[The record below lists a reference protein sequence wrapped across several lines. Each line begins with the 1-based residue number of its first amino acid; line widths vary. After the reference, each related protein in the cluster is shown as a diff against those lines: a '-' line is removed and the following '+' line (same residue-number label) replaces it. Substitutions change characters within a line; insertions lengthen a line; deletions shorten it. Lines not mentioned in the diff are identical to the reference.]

1 MVQARKQHSSAEGT
15 KDYFILE
22 KMMYASY
29 VFCVFIGISLSFVL
43 FFPLFLFFSLFI
55 PIIRIC
61 SCCLFFFLI
70 ILVSSY
76 CSHHLFLLFLFIL
89 TVLTVYSQVVASG
102 LLRRKAVVLCA
113 EKKNFQTLSELTQC
127 MRYSTV
133 KTIAIIYFFMLL
145 VLTSLY
151 SSHPHLFS
159 FLFY

>member
-1 MVQARKQHSSAEGT
+1 ML
-15 KDYFILE
+15 Y
-22 KMMYASY
+22 
-29 VFCVFIGISLSFVL
+29 ISLSFVFFSLCFYFSHCL
-43 FFPLFLFFSLFI
+43 FLLFLFVLVIYFFSYCSYYFLFI
-55 PIIRIC
+55 
-61 SCCLFFFLI
+61 FFPS

-89 TVLTVYSQVVASG
+89 TALIVYSQVVASG

-133 KTIAIIYFFMLL
+133 KTIAIIYFSMLL

-151 SSHPHLFS
+151 SSHPHLLS

>member
-1 MVQARKQHSSAEGT
+1 MLYV
-15 KDYFILE
+15 
-22 KMMYASY
+22 SY
-29 VFCVFIGISLSFVL
+29 YFCVFIGISLSFV
-43 FFPLFLFFSLFI
+43 FFPFVFIFLIVYSYCSYYFLFI
-55 PIIRIC
+55 
-61 SCCLFFFLI
+61 FFPI

-89 TVLTVYSQVVASG
+89 TALTVYSQVVASG

-151 SSHPHLFS
+151 TSHPHLFS
-159 FLFY
+159 FLFYWFPSKGFYAATRSDRGGR